1 MIFQQKLL
9 KKAYF
14 IFKLTGRAMV
24 RPSSPDKWKAPLVN
38 PFTANRAC
46 ERRRISGRRFSRL
59 CSQAMLIRAKVK
71 NNNRI
76 GTPFGILSADAKVG
90 MTNNLAINQS
100 RRERVTVPL

>member
-24 RPSSPDKWKAPLVN
+24 RLSSRDKWKAPLVN
-38 PFTANRAC
+38 PFTANNRAC

-59 CSQAMLIRAKVK
+59 CSQAMLIRAKVRK
-71 NNNRI
+71 YIYSKFR
-76 GTPFGILSADAKVG
+76 FRKS
-90 MTNNLAINQS
+90 
-100 RRERVTVPL
+100 